1 MVAALWSNS
10 NWDDDK
16 GTRKNAIDELEEKYR
31 DALGTIYGP
40 GAASEPEPQ
49 SEEIPELD
57 KSNPFF
63 AAVDRGMQKFDT
75 KFGHVQDGDGNRS
88 DDKHMAGLD
97 QS

>member
-16 GTRKNAIDELEEKYR
+16 DTRKNAIEELDEKHKE
-31 DALGTIYGP
+31 ALRFIYGDEK
-40 GAASEPEPQ
+40 ASVSVSSDEI
-49 SEEIPELD
+49 EEAEID

-63 AAVDRGMQKFDT
+63 AAVDRGMAKLDT
-75 KFGHVQDGDGNRS
+75 KFGHVSRS
-88 DDKHMAGLD
+88 DDEQNKEYLRNLD